1 MKWLQG
7 NPLGIALAATG
18 GFLALLALAMAIVW
32 NLSVTVDADDTVTDI
47 AAADVTPLVA
57 EEAGSLD
64 DYRIV
69 DQRPVFNESR
79 QPEIVE
85 VENVSEDSTDVTI
98 AVKDAPEVKL
108 TGVIITPGMKIAS
121 LTPVDTSLESIMAH
135 EGQSLTGE
143 FVGWQVSIV
152 NPRDVVLKSNDGQQ
166 LELELQVHDVAIKE
180 PPKPKPVAK
189 TAQAGKSKQTE
200 PGKAKSGAGDD
211 EEPLS
216 RAEQIRQR
224 IAERREELRREQEA
238 QGQGQK
244 TNQDKSQASR
254 SKQKNS
260 SNAYQNAIQAK
271 MRNSS
276 KDKDSNDEKDG

>member
-7 NPLGIALAATG
+7 NPLGIALVAIG
-18 GFLALLALAMAIVW
+18 GFLALLALGMTIVW
-32 NLSVTVDADDTVTDI
+32 NLPVTVDTDDLATDI
-47 AAADVTPLVA
+47 AAADVIPLLA

-69 DQRPVFNESR
+69 DERPVFNESR
-79 QPEIVE
+79 HPEIVE
-85 VENVSEDSTDVTI
+85 VENVVTDPTDVTI
-98 AVKDAPEVKL
+98 AVKDAPEVRL

-121 LTPVDTSLESIMAH
+121 LTPVDTSQESVMAH

-189 TAQAGKSKQTE
+189 AAPAGQNKQTE
-200 PGKAKSGAGDD
+200 PGKAKSAAADD

-224 IAERREELRREQEA
+224 IAERREELRREQDA
-238 QGQGQK
+238 QSQQAGQ
-244 TNQDKSQASR
+244 NKSQSGR
-254 SKQKNS
+254 SVRTDS
-260 SNAYQNAIQAK
+260 GGAYQNAVQA
-271 MRNSS
+271 RIRDSR
-276 KDKDSNDEKDG
+276 KDKDNEEDG

>member
-7 NPLGIALAATG
+7 NPLGIALVAIS
-18 GFLALLALAMAIVW
+18 GFLSLLVLVMAVVW
-32 NLSVTVDADDTVTDI
+32 NLPVTADTDDTVI
-47 AAADVTPLVA
+47 ENAAVGVSPLVA
-57 EEAGSLD
+57 EKIGSLN
-64 DYRIV
+64 DYRNV
-69 DQRPVFNESR
+69 DERPVFNESR
-79 QPEIVE
+79 SPEIVV
-85 VENVSEDSTDVTI
+85 VENVTDDSVDQTI
-98 AVKDAPEVKL
+98 VVKDAPEVKL

-121 LTPVDTSLESIMAH
+121 LTPVDTSQESVMAH

-143 FVGWQVSIV
+143 FVGWQVSVV

-189 TAQAGKSKQTE
+189 AAQSKQTGA
-200 PGKAKSGAGDD
+200 GKAKSGADDD

-238 QGQGQK
+238 QGQQ
-244 TNQDKSQASR
+244 TNEGRSQASR
-254 SKQKNS
+254 SRPANS
-260 SNAYQNAIQAK
+260 SNTYQNAIQARISK
-271 MRNSS
+271 SS
-276 KDKDSNDEKDG
+276 KDKESDDEKDG

>member
-7 NPLGIALAATG
+7 NPLGIALVAVG
-18 GFLALLALAMAIVW
+18 GFLALLALGMTIVW
-32 NLSVTVDADDTVTDI
+32 NLPVAVDADDTVTDI

-69 DQRPVFNESR
+69 DERPVFNESR
-79 QPEIVE
+79 NPEIIE
-85 VENVSEDSTDVTI
+85 VENVIEDPTDDSI
-98 AVKDAPEVKL
+98 AVKDAPEVKV

-121 LTPVDTSLESIMAH
+121 LTPVDTSQKSVMAH

-166 LELELQVHDVAIKE
+166 LELELQVHDVAIKV

-189 TAQAGKSKQTE
+189 AAQTKQTE
-200 PGKAKSGAGDD
+200 PDKAKSGAGGDG
-211 EEPLS
+211 EPLS

-238 QGQGQK
+238 QTSQGDDRGSKPQK
-244 TNQDKSQASR
+244 VDN
-254 SKQKNS
+254 
-260 SNAYQNAIQAK
+260 SNAYQNAIQARI
-271 MRNSS
+271 RNSS
-276 KDKDSNDEKDG
+276 KDKDSNDDEDG